1 MDTDVGSGYV
11 NNNNKNNNNY
21 RVRAVSA
28 MNRVIYDIPF
38 ASIVEAYRDCLRNK
52 RGTNS
57 YTRFTFSYEGQL
69 VWLWERIRTATYK
82 PGYSYTFIVD
92 YPVTRE
98 IFAASFIDRVVHH
111 YIALRIEPILEAL
124 FVEQGN
130 VSKNCRK
137 GEGNLRMVLEV
148 ATMMDEVSE
157 HYTGDAYIFK
167 GDFANFFM
175 SIDKAILWEMIDDF
189 VRGHYEGDDLECL
202 LYLLNVTIFHNPQDR
217 CIRKSPPAKWEPLP
231 KRKSLFYTDRG
242 KGMAIGNLPSQLL
255 ANFIASAFDEWLAKV
270 HGITH
275 YRRFCDDFI
284 IIAKDKDE
292 LLRLVPEMEQFL
304 DEQLHMALHP
314 DKRYIQHVT
323 KGVKMVGAV
332 IKPERIYIANRT
344 RGKFYDKIRRYNR
357 LADEGL
363 QAQYVEKFVATINSY
378 LGMMVHYNTYN
389 IRRHIGNDLILPK
402 WAGYLYF
409 CTGWKK
415 ARVVNKYK
423 TANKTRRAMRKGKLS
438 FAPELGKRKH

>member
-1 MDTDVGSGYV
+1 MQP
-11 NNNNKNNNNY
+11 
-21 RVRAVSA
+21 
-28 MNRVIYDIPF
+28 VIYDIPF
-38 ASIVEAYRDCLRNK
+38 SSIVEAYRDCLSNK

-57 YTRFTFSYEGQL
+57 YNKFTMTYEGQL
-69 VWLWERIRTATYK
+69 VWLWERIRTRTYS
-82 PGYSYTFIVD
+82 PGYSYCFIVD

-137 GEGNLRMVLEV
+137 GQGGMKMISEV
-148 ATMMDEVSE
+148 DAMIKEVSE
-157 HYTGDAYIFK
+157 NYTTDAYIFK

-175 SIDKAILWEMIDDF
+175 SIDKAIMWEMIDDF
-189 VRGHYEGDDLECL
+189 VRGHYDGDDLECL
-202 LYLLNVTIFHNPQDR
+202 LYLLNVTIFHSPQDK
-217 CIRKSPPAKWEPLP
+217 CIRKSPMSAWGPLP

-255 ANFIASAFDEWLAKV
+255 ANFVASAFDDWLKLQC
-270 HGITH
+270 IDH
-275 YRRFCDDFI
+275 YRRFCDDFVI
-284 IIAKDKDE
+284 VIKEKE
-292 LLRLVPEMEQFL
+292 RLLKLIPQMERYL

-314 DKRYIQHVT
+314 DKRYIQHYT
-323 KGVKMVGAV
+323 KGVKMVGVV
-332 IKPERIYIANRT
+332 IKPGRIYIANRT
-344 RGKFYDKIRRYNR
+344 VGKFYDKIRKYNA
-357 LADEGL
+357 LADDGL
-363 QAQYVEKFVATINSY
+363 QAQYVEKFVQTINSY
-378 LGMMVHYNTYN
+378 FGMMLHYNTYN

-415 ARVVNKYK
+415 ARVVNRYK
-423 TANKTRRAMRKGKLS
+423 NQLITRKAMHKGKVS
-438 FAPELGKRKH
+438 FAPELGKRHRRKK

>member
-1 MDTDVGSGYV
+1 MQP
-11 NNNNKNNNNY
+11 
-21 RVRAVSA
+21 
-28 MNRVIYDIPF
+28 VIYDIPF
-38 ASIVEAYRDCLRNK
+38 YSIFEAYRDCLANK

-57 YTRFTFSYEGQL
+57 YTRFTLSYEGQL
-69 VWLWERIRTATYK
+69 VWLWERIKTRSYK

-111 YIALRIEPILEAL
+111 YIALRIEPILDAL

-137 GEGNLRMVLEV
+137 GEGNLKMVKEV
-148 ATMMDEVSE
+148 AEMLREVSE
-157 HYTGDAYIFK
+157 NYTTDAYIFK

-175 SIDKAILWEMIDDF
+175 SIDKATLWEMIDDF

-202 LYLLNVTIFHNPQDR
+202 LYLLNETIFHNPQER
-217 CIRKSPPAKWEPLP
+217 CIRKSPMKAWQPLP
-231 KRKSLFYTDRG
+231 KRKSLFFADRG

-255 ANFIASAFDEWLAKV
+255 ANFIASAFDEWLIRV
-270 HGITH
+270 QGFTH
-275 YRRFCDDFI
+275 YRRFCDDFVI
-284 IIAKDKDE
+284 VTKDKE
-292 LLRLVPEMEQFL
+292 RLLKLIPQMEHYL
-304 DEQLHMALHP
+304 DEQLRMSLHP
-314 DKRYIQHVT
+314 DKRYIQHYT

-332 IKPERIYIANRT
+332 IKPGRIYIANRT
-344 RGKFYDKIRRYNR
+344 VGKFYDKIRYYNS
-357 LADEGL
+357 LADGGQ
-363 QAQYVEKFVATINSY
+363 QAQYVEKFVQTINSY
-378 LGMMVHYNTYN
+378 LGMMVHYNTFN

-409 CTGWKK
+409 CTGWRK

-423 TANKTRRAMRKGKLS
+423 SIYRTRKAMRKGKLS
-438 FAPELGKRKH
+438 FAPELGKRKRR

>member
-1 MDTDVGSGYV
+1 MQP
-11 NNNNKNNNNY
+11 
-21 RVRAVSA
+21 
-28 MNRVIYDIPF
+28 VIYDIPF
-38 ASIVEAYRDCLRNK
+38 ASVFEAYRDCLRNK

-111 YIALRIEPILEAL
+111 YIALRIEPILDAL
-124 FVEQGN
+124 FVDQGN

-137 GEGNLRMVLEV
+137 GEGNLKMVQEV
-148 ATMMDEVSE
+148 AAMLREVSE
-157 HYTGDAYIFK
+157 DYTTDAYIFK

-175 SIDKAILWEMIDDF
+175 SIDKAVLWEMIDDF
-189 VRGHYEGDDLECL
+189 VRGHYEGEDIECL
-202 LYLLNVTIFHNPQDR
+202 LYLLSVTIFHNPQER
-217 CIRKSPPAKWEPLP
+217 CIRKSPIEKWKPLP
-231 KRKSLFYTDRG
+231 KRKSLFYTERG

-255 ANFIASAFDEWLAKV
+255 ANFIASAFDEWLMRV
-270 HGITH
+270 QGITH

-284 IIAKDKDE
+284 IVTKNKERLLE
-292 LLRLVPEMEQFL
+292 LIPQMEHYL
-304 DEQLHMALHP
+304 DEQLNMSLHP
-314 DKRYIQHVT
+314 DKRYIQHYS

-332 IKPERIYIANRT
+332 IKPGRIYIANRT
-344 RGKFYDKIRRYNR
+344 VGKFYDKIRHYNA
-357 LADEGL
+357 LADQGL
-363 QAQYVEKFVATINSY
+363 QAQYVEKFVQTINSY

-389 IRRHIGNDLILPK
+389 IRKHIGNDLILPK

-423 TANKTRRAMRKGKLS
+423 TITKTRKAMRKGKLS
-438 FAPELGKRKH
+438 FTPELGKRRK